1 MTSANKIVLFDR
13 DGVVNIRPV
22 GEYVTDFAD
31 FRFCEDFLRFFAY
44 IKSRGYLAIL
54 VSNQQCVGKGLATAE
69 DVEGLHKNMQA
80 ELAKRCATNFDGIF
94 WCGDLKS
101 ANSPRRKPNPG
112 MLLEATEKF
121 SAEKQKTFMIG
132 DSMSDIEAGT
142 RAGLRT
148 ILVGNTPITGNYK
161 PDYIFPNLDS
171 PALLKLF

>member
-1 MTSANKIVLFDR
+1 MANANKTVLFDR

-22 GEYVTDFAD
+22 GEYVTDFSD

-44 IKSRGYLAIL
+44 IKSCGYLAIL
-54 VSNQQCVGKGLATAE
+54 VSNQQCVGKGLAAAE
-69 DVEGLHKNMQA
+69 DVEELHRKMQA
-80 ELAKRCATNFDGIF
+80 ELAKRCASNFDGIF

-112 MLLEATEKF
+112 MLFEAIEKF
-121 SAEKQKTFMIG
+121 AVDKQNSCMIG
-132 DSMSDIEAGT
+132 DSMSDIEAGN

-148 ILVGNTPITGNYK
+148 VLVGNTPITGNYK